1 MKTILVILF
10 LGLPLIVF
18 SQVDTKLS
26 FDKETKAIQLTL
38 ENKYN
43 APILLNPKSDDESE
57 KGTYY
62 TITLKDN
69 SGTILKNREVYVY
82 HQDLSRKGDF
92 VIGALQ
98 KQSYILDL
106 STWADSAYLVEV
118 RLHVEAR
125 NPTEKIHYIN
135 KNDITKVFLWK

>member
-1 MKTILVILF
+1 MRTILVILF

-18 SQVDTKLS
+18 PQVDANFT
-26 FDKETKAIQLTL
+26 FNKETKAIQLIL

-43 APILLNPKSDDESE
+43 VPILLNPKSDDESE

-92 VIGALQ
+92 VIGALH
-98 KQSYILDL
+98 
-106 STWADSAYLVEV
+106 TEV
-118 RLHVEAR
+118 
-125 NPTEKIHYIN
+125 
-135 KNDITKVFLWK
+135 TKRV

>member
-62 TITLKDN
+62 AITLKDN
-69 SGTILKNREVYVY
+69 NGSIIKKEVYVY
-82 HQDLSRKGDF
+82 HQDSSRKGDF

-98 KQSYILDL
+98 KQSYTLDL

>member
-26 FDKETKAIQLTL
+26 FDKELTL

-62 TITLKDN
+62 AITLKDN
-69 SGTILKNREVYVY
+69 NGSIIKKEKYM
-82 HQDLSRKGDF
+82 
-92 VIGALQ
+92 
-98 KQSYILDL
+98 YII
-106 STWADSAYLVEV
+106 
-118 RLHVEAR
+118 
-125 NPTEKIHYIN
+125 KIHHEKAI
-135 KNDITKVFLWK
+135 LL

>member
-43 APILLNPKSDDESE
+43 APILLNPKSDDKSE

-62 TITLKDN
+62 AITLKDN
-69 SGTILKNREVYVY
+69 NGSIIKKEKYM
-82 HQDLSRKGDF
+82 
-92 VIGALQ
+92 
-98 KQSYILDL
+98 YII
-106 STWADSAYLVEV
+106 
-118 RLHVEAR
+118 
-125 NPTEKIHYIN
+125 KIHHEKAI
-135 KNDITKVFLWK
+135 LL

>member
-62 TITLKDN
+62 AITLKDN
-69 SGTILKNREVYVY
+69 NGSI
-82 HQDLSRKGDF
+82 
-92 VIGALQ
+92 IQ
-98 KQSYILDL
+98 KEKYMYII
-106 STWADSAYLVEV
+106 
-118 RLHVEAR
+118 
-125 NPTEKIHYIN
+125 KIHHE
-135 KNDITKVFLWK
+135 KASLL

>member
-62 TITLKDN
+62 AITLKDN
-69 SGTILKNREVYVY
+69 NGSIIKKRSICIS
-82 HQDLSRKGDF
+82 SRFITKRRF
-92 VIGALQ
+92 CYRSFAKTKLYIGF
-98 KQSYILDL
+98 K
-106 STWADSAYLVEV
+106 YLGRFRIFGRV

>member
-18 SQVDTKLS
+18 SQVDAKFT
-26 FDKETKAIQLTL
+26 FNKETKAIQLIL

-43 APILLNPKSDDESE
+43 VPIFLNPKSDDESK

-62 TITLKDN
+62 AITLKDN
-69 SGTILKNREVYVY
+69 NGAIIKKREVYVY
-82 HQDLSRKGDF
+82 RQDSSRKGDF

-98 KQSYILDL
+98 KQR
-106 STWADSAYLVEV
+106 STTLIKM
-118 RLHVEAR
+118 
-125 NPTEKIHYIN
+125 T
-135 KNDITKVFLWK
+135 

>member
-1 MKTILVILF
+1 MRTILVILF

-18 SQVDTKLS
+18 PQVDANFT
-26 FDKETKAIQLTL
+26 FNKETKAIQLIL
-38 ENKYN
+38 DNKYN
-43 APILLNPKSDDESE
+43 VPILLNPKSDDESE

-106 STWADSAYLVEV
+106 SA
-118 RLHVEAR
+118 
-125 NPTEKIHYIN
+125 
-135 KNDITKVFLWK
+135 

>member
-43 APILLNPKSDDESE
+43 APIL
-57 KGTYY
+57 
-62 TITLKDN
+62 
-69 SGTILKNREVYVY
+69 
-82 HQDLSRKGDF
+82 
-92 VIGALQ
+92 
-98 KQSYILDL
+98 
-106 STWADSAYLVEV
+106 
-118 RLHVEAR
+118 
-125 NPTEKIHYIN
+125 
-135 KNDITKVFLWK
+135 

>member
-62 TITLKDN
+62 AITLKDN
-69 SGTILKNREVYVY
+69 N
-82 HQDLSRKGDF
+82 
-92 VIGALQ
+92 GAII
-98 KQSYILDL
+98 KKEKYMYII
-106 STWADSAYLVEV
+106 
-118 RLHVEAR
+118 
-125 NPTEKIHYIN
+125 KIHHEKAI
-135 KNDITKVFLWK
+135 LL

>member
-26 FDKETKAIQLTL
+26 FDIETKAIQLTL

-82 HQDLSRKGDF
+82 HQDSSRKGDF

-98 KQSYILDL
+98 KQS
-106 STWADSAYLVEV
+106 SACPSSNKSNGAIVK
-118 RLHVEAR
+118 RLLAIIIFTR
-125 NPTEKIHYIN
+125 
-135 KNDITKVFLWK
+135 L